1 MFSGNKCYYFWKRA
15 GAAWVTESPGIQQ
28 YRSQTK
34 PFCDSMQFCAA
45 KYWLRISMSTDGSL
59 LLVEKLESIQTQ
71 IYVVGPWSLCRQ
83 CSVNWQHQIHQAV
96 DFVSFQWHRMG
107 SSVINKLKLTKENNS
122 GWRMKNTQ
130 DPWPHNKS
138 HGAHEHAAG
147 NQKLFWKWLN

>member
-1 MFSGNKCYYFWKRA
+1 MLLFLKKSWCSLSNWISRY
-15 GAAWVTESPGIQQ
+15 TTIQI
-28 YRSQTK
+28 SNQTILW
-34 PFCDSMQFCAA
+34 FYSQFCAA

-83 CSVNWQHQIHQAV
+83 CSVHWQHQIHQAV

-147 NQKLFWKWLN
+147 NQKLFWKRLN